1 MARPAAALSK
11 SAGRIA
17 VAAYLAAI
25 ATFLVAPIVIVIA
38 VAFSSS
44 AVFELPT
51 QGLSLR
57 WFIAIGSLDNFWS
70 AVGLSVQIAT
80 ISTLIS
86 MTLGT
91 LCAIGIA
98 RGRFVGRE
106 AVANFVLSPL
116 MLPGV
121 VIGLACLFAFRSVGF
136 TDARLSLIAAH
147 VIITMPYIV
156 RVVLSSLSLFN
167 FEMID
172 ASRTLGRTY
181 LSSLL
186 HVMVPNI
193 YAAYVTGGMF
203 AFLASM
209 DNYSMALFL
218 SDASHV
224 TLPIQ
229 ILKYL
234 EVGTDPSVAAIS
246 ALMLLMTLLALLIAD
261 RLVGVRNVSK

>member
-1 MARPAAALSK
+1 MGHSRTF
-11 SAGRIA
+11 GRFA
-17 VAAYLAAI
+17 VALYLGLI
-25 ATFLVAPIVIVIA
+25 STYLLAPIVIVIA
-38 VAFSSS
+38 VAFSPS

-51 QGLSLR
+51 GGLSLR
-57 WFIAIGSLDNFWS
+57 WFAAIGELDNFWP
-70 AVGLSVQIAT
+70 ALGLSAQVALL
-80 ISTLIS
+80 STFIS
-86 MTLGT
+86 MVLGT

-98 RGRFVGRE
+98 RGRFRGKEV
-106 AVANFVLSPL
+106 VANFVLSPL

-121 VIGLACLFAFRSVGF
+121 VIGLSCLFAFRTAGIR
-136 TDARLSLIAAH
+136 DAYLSLIVAH

-172 ASRTLGRTY
+172 ASRTLGRSY
-181 LSSLL
+181 LGSLFYVL
-186 HVMVPNI
+186 VPNI
-193 YAAYVTGGMF
+193 YAAYLTGGLF

-234 EVGTDPSVAAIS
+234 EIGTDPSVAAIS
-246 ALMLLMTLLALLIAD
+246 TLMLLMTLVSLFIAD